1 MYTKYTMNNVK
12 LQKKGKQTMNNKKDK
27 EKVTTAKISVSTRNK
42 LKILAIIKQKT
53 IKNLIDDLATK
64 ELEIEKKKGIKYL
77 T

>member
-1 MYTKYTMNNVK
+1 
-12 LQKKGKQTMNNKKDK
+12 MNNKKDK

>member
-1 MYTKYTMNNVK
+1 MYTKHTMNNVK

-64 ELEIEKKKGIKYL
+64 ELEIEKEKGIEYL